1 MFFKLLCLSN
11 NIKNILN
18 SITGEQN
25 EIKNFKSELYNLYK
39 KYKLKKISLY
49 SLRALQTLAGIGIT
63 TMTTVNNPY
72 FKDNVNQINI
82 IVWYISISNNL
93 INLSLEKMQKYNI
106 ADDKLKI
113 KLLIGEAKKY
123 LDNYKDYSLYDD
135 DIKKLKYFEKCYN
148 EILGKTPYEYLLYQG
163 RRPSHVDLNVKQ
175 KRLNIN
181 KAWEGNDDIQSIVV
195 DDL

>member
-1 MFFKLLCLSN
+1 MCFKLLCLSN
-11 NIKNILN
+11 NIKNILD
-18 SITGEQN
+18 SINGEQN
-25 EIKNFKSELYNLYK
+25 EIKNFKSELYGLYK
-39 KYKLKKISLY
+39 KYKLKKICLY
-49 SLRALQTLAGIGIT
+49 SLRALQTIAGIGIT

-82 IVWYISISNNL
+82 IIWYISISNNL

-106 ADDKLKI
+106 ADEKLKI